1 MNRIK
6 FQKINSRY
14 FKLELIENFKRKE
27 KLKKIKNLI
36 IIIIAL
42 IKYFIKVN
50 GNGGRIK
57 DNKII

>member
-1 MNRIK
+1 MNPIK

-27 KLKKIKNLI
+27 KLKKINNLI